1 MTFFPDGLQVHS
13 EHCVWGLHVM
23 MAVITVGEQEVPDLA
38 DTWPVTGRQGRMLLL
53 FYLRQVRLEEDV
65 LWFLTSV

>member
-1 MTFFPDGLQVHS
+1 
-13 EHCVWGLHVM
+13 M